1 MYKKFSVIILAAGH
15 SSRMLSDFP
24 KVMYKIGG
32 KPMLQHLIDTVLK
45 IIGIRSIY
53 IVYANDHFNIMKKM
67 IHVQSSVVTIHWV
80 LQLERLGT
88 GHAVQQAL
96 YMINDDD
103 EEILILYGDVPL
115 VSDITL
121 KKLLDIHS
129 QCDIVILTAI
139 FKNPV
144 GYGRI
149 IRNESGS
156 IINIIE
162 DYDIIEDVHKS
173 ITEVNTGV
181 LVSFVRNLK
190 FWLRDLN
197 IHHGVKNEFYLTDI
211 VAIAYC
217 QGYTIRSVQPADT
230 FEVMGIN
237 NISDLIDLDRKY
249 QKEQAKYLLSIG
261 VIIYDPNRFDLR
273 GTLVCG
279 KDVHIDVN
287 VIIEGH
293 VSLGNKV
300 KIGSNCILRDVSV
313 GDNVVIYP
321 FSVIENATIHDY
333 SQVGPFSR
341 LRGGVELQENSRIGN
356 FVELK
361 NVSFGNTSK
370 AKHLSYLGDAE
381 IGSHVNIGA
390 GAIICNYDGVRK
402 NRTSIKDNVFIGSNS
417 QLIAPITVAKNAI
430 VGAGTTVTKNVA
442 ENETVISRVRQFS
455 ILNVKR
461 LKK

>member
-1 MYKKFSVIILAAGH
+1 
-15 SSRMLSDFP
+15 MLSDLP

-32 KPMLQHLIDTVLK
+32 KPMLQHLVDTVLK
-45 IIGIRSIY
+45 MIGIRSIY
-53 IVYANDHFNIMKKM
+53 IVYADDHFNIMKKM
-67 IHVQSSVVTIHWV
+67 IHVPSSVVTIQWV
-80 LQLERLGT
+80 LQSERLGT

-96 YMINDDD
+96 SMISDGD

-121 KKLLDIHS
+121 KKLRDVQS
-129 QCDIVILTAI
+129 QCDIVLLTAI
-139 FKNPV
+139 FNNPV

-149 IRNESGS
+149 IRNELGS

-162 DYDIIEDVHKS
+162 DYDIIEDDHKS
-173 ITEVNTGV
+173 ITEVNTGILASCV
-181 LVSFVRNLK
+181 KNLK
-190 FWLRDLN
+190 FWLGDLN

-211 VAIAYC
+211 VAIAHC
-217 QGYTIRSVQPADT
+217 RGCVIHSVQPVDT

-279 KDVHIDVN
+279 KDVHIDIN

-293 VSLGNKV
+293 VYLGNKV
-300 KIGSNCILRDVSV
+300 KIGSNCILRDVSI

-321 FSVIENATIHDY
+321 FSVIENAIIHDY
-333 SQVGPFSR
+333 SKVGPFSR
-341 LRGGVELQENSRIGN
+341 VRGGVELKENSHIGN

-361 NVSFGNTSK
+361 NVSLGHTSK
-370 AKHLSYLGDAE
+370 VKHLSYLGDAE

-402 NRTSIKDNVFIGSNS
+402 NRTSIQDNVFIGSNS
-417 QLIAPITVAKNAI
+417 QLIAPITVEKNAI

-442 ENETVISRVRQFS
+442 ANETVISRVRQFS
-455 ILNVKR
+455 ILNEKR